1 MLATLSF
8 AAACWLIAA
17 WLFAVGGAVG
27 SFLNVVVYRLPRGM
41 SIVTPGSHCPACNR
55 PIRWFDNVPIFAWLW
70 LRGRCRDC
78 RAAISPRYCV
88 VETLTAVLFL
98 VLGAAEGLSGGANLP
113 LRSAGLPEGTTV
125 PGMSYLQLA
134 GICVYHLL
142 LLGTLLCATLIE
154 LDGHRP
160 PLRLF
165 APALAVG
172 MLAPL
177 AWPYLHAVRAWEGL
191 DGFLAGGIDGA
202 AGLAAGGLLGCLW
215 LWCVKH
221 SVAWLGAAACAGLYL
236 GWQAACV
243 LVPAAAVICLLLRPV
258 TAGSSHRRH
267 IPAVGWLAAAA
278 LAWILAW
285 AWLVERM
292 PWLG

>member
-17 WLFAVGGAVG
+17 WLFAIGGAVG
-27 SFLNVVVYRLPRGM
+27 SFLNVVVYRLPREM

-55 PIRWFDNVPIFAWLW
+55 PIRWFDNVPILAWFW

-78 RAAISPRYCV
+78 GAAISPRYPL
-88 VETLTAVLFL
+88 VETLAAVLFL

-113 LRSAGLPEGTTV
+113 LRTAGLPEGTTA

-134 GICVYHLL
+134 GICAFHLL

-154 LDGHRP
+154 YDGHRP

-165 APALAVG
+165 APALVVG
-172 MLAPL
+172 MLALL
-177 AWPYLHAVRAWEGL
+177 AWPYLHPVRAWVGVA
-191 DGFLAGGIDGA
+191 GCLAGGIDGA
-202 AGLAAGGLLGCLW
+202 AGLVAGLLAAW
-215 LWCVKH
+215 LCSWFVKH
-221 SVAWLGAAACAGLYL
+221 SVAWLGAAACVGLYL
-236 GWQAACV
+236 GWQAVCV
-243 LVPAAAVICLLLRPV
+243 LVPAAAVIGLLLRLL
-258 TAGSSHRRH
+258 TGWSSRRRH
-267 IPAVGWLAAAA
+267 IPAIACLVAAT

-285 AWLVERM
+285 AWLVERL